1 MTHPL
6 ASDDDLLR
14 KLLDAAGERPGQAHN
29 PTAGEFDWQSPC
41 CFTLWQMQR
50 LRELGAAVS
59 KRLGEALAKL
69 LRAEISLE
77 PVQVALRY
85 GKAALAAF
93 EAAEPYYVPLNDE
106 GTAACGCLVMPAV
119 AATKFVGKFLGATG
133 DSATTGR
140 KLSPLEQ
147 ELLLDV
153 VRAVSNELSAEL
165 TASGGKGVRT
175 GQLVRAA
182 PTGMDLAECCCFVM
196 GSAGKDLPLLAIVLQ
211 CGFVEGVFAASGMT
225 TARITQQESARRL
238 TAHLGE
244 AHVMASVCAGN
255 AELSMK
261 DVMALE
267 TGDVLLLSTKAGQPV
282 DLMVQGQPV
291 AYGLM
296 VRNLD
301 RYAIQITDRLELAT
315 PPATPPPTT
324 PQAKPSQTTQP
335 SGKV

>member
-1 MTHPL
+1 MTQPFS
-6 ASDDDLLR
+6 SDGQMLR
-14 KLLDAAGERPGQAHN
+14 KLQDAAGERPN
-29 PTAGEFDWQSPC
+29 PVAGEFDWKSPS
-41 CFTLWQMQR
+41 CFTLGQMQR
-50 LRELGAAVS
+50 LRELGAAVA
-59 KRLGEALAKL
+59 KRLGDALAKL

-77 PVQVALRY
+77 PVQINLRY
-85 GKAALAAF
+85 GKAALDSFA
-93 EAAEPYYVPLNDE
+93 AAEPYYVTLTDE
-106 GTAACGCLVMPAV
+106 GSADCGCLVMPAV
-119 AATKFVGKFLGATG
+119 AATRFVGKFLGASG

-153 VRAVSNELSAEL
+153 VRAVANELSAEL
-165 TASGGKGVRT
+165 TSSGAKGVKT
-175 GQLVRAA
+175 GQLGRAA
-182 PTGMDLAECCCFVM
+182 PTGMELAECCCFVM
-196 GSAGKDLPLLAIVLQ
+196 GTSGTDLPLVALVLQ

-225 TARITQQESARRL
+225 TAKITQQESAKRL
-238 TAHLGE
+238 TTHLE
-244 AHVMASVCAGN
+244 TAHVMASVWLGN

-282 DLMVQGQPV
+282 DLMVQGQPL

-301 RYAIQITDRLELAT
+301 RYAMQITDRLELA
-315 PPATPPPTT
+315 
-324 PQAKPSQTTQP
+324 PQALPSQTTPSQTTQP